1 MICDMPNHHH
11 YYHSHEREA
20 GHDNMHHSVH
30 KHTVFA
36 HPESYHYKYKDDDDD
51 DDIVKAASHALHNTM
66 GYVIAILSK
75 DEHKKSSSTLKVT
88 RAYTWPAAAFFSRRE

>member
-1 MICDMPNHHH
+1 MPNHHH

-36 HPESYHYKYKDDDDD
+36 HPESYHYKYKDDDDDD